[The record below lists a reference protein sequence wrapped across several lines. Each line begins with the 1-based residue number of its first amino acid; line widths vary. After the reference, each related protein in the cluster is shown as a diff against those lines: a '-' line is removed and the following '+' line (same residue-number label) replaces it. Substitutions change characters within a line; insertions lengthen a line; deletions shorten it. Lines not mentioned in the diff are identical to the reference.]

1 MIVDLLIP
9 ELMKLGQTPSQYR
22 LRGTLEMPL
31 AGVVEEAEMVPAN
44 DSEVSV
50 HGEQRRFNRS
60 YQDILGT

>member
-22 LRGTLEMPL
+22 LRGTLGMPL

-50 HGEQRRFNRS
+50 HGE
-60 YQDILGT
+60 